1 MKILLLLPFVFLSL
15 IYAKNDFL
23 LQFGGGLLEGVA
35 DAIDENQKITNQI
48 ESSKSKI
55 TNLYQNSSYEQAVI
69 EIRNFSG
76 LLSSYRGRDKKELLD
91 WHNKMKLFCETKI
104 KEKKQKEEK
113 EFIGRIT
120 LLQNKAHE
128 LAKKQNYKECK
139 AHLEI
144 MVNLVNR
151 SSLTNRKE
159 ILSWSERLKTFCD
172 SKIKKAEEQTA
183 HKSEIEKL
191 KLQLVKK
198 DKEITELKSK
208 LVLALKTQTQN
219 TPNPTPKTT
228 KTTSPLKKTPEANIG
243 HTGRNS
249 AKIAPTG
256 EKVDLPPRKPANL
269 IVNKRL
275 EQLKNEI
282 DGGTDPNSM
291 IETKYNEKITLLGN
305 EVENGSWQTVEYLIG
320 VGAILEAPTGLNGFQ
335 GGANALQ
342 VACIR
347 GDLDIIRTLIE
358 NGFDPNDTTQGQTT
372 RAIQLAM
379 NSQTPDKNKILII
392 KYLHANG
399 AKVDYLNEELGSGQD
414 SFAIRAIEQS
424 DPMFISFALNN
435 NSPIDIE
442 HKGKNILLNALAN
455 PWAKNVKSI
464 ETFLEQ
470 TGNAYL
476 DDKDFFGDVPLNEAS
491 WRNLE
496 DITLMFIKRRADVN
510 TTNNEGNTPIMGA
523 SRNGN
528 TKLIEQLLLNGAE
541 VNAKNNKGKNSLH
554 YASEE
559 GHFQAVILLLKNN
572 ADKSAIDNEGTTP
585 LDLAKE
591 KGNSSI
597 IKAFE
602 KY

>member
-1 MKILLLLPFVFLSL
+1 MLLLISFTLSSL

-35 DAIDENQKITNQI
+35 VAIDQNQQLKKQI
-48 ESSKSKI
+48 DSSKESITQFYENSK
-55 TNLYQNSSYEQAVI
+55 YEQVLL
-69 EIRNFSG
+69 ELKNFNQ
-76 LLSSYRGRDKKELLD
+76 LLSTYRERDRKQLLD
-91 WHNKMKLFCETKI
+91 WQYKMKLVCERKI
-104 KEKKQKEEK
+104 KEKKQNEEK
-113 EFIGRIT
+113 EVINRIT
-120 LLQNKAHE
+120 LLQKKAHE
-128 LAKKQNYKECK
+128 LAKKQNFKECI
-139 AHLEI
+139 AQLEI

-151 SSLTNRKE
+151 SSLSNHKE
-159 ILSWSERLKTFCD
+159 LLSWSERLKTFCD
-172 SKIKKAEEQTA
+172 SKIKKAEEQNA
-183 HKSEIEKL
+183 HKIEIEKL
-191 KLQLVKK
+191 KLQLIEK
-198 DKEITELKSK
+198 DNEIKDLKSR

-219 TPNPTPKTT
+219 TSNPTT
-228 KTTSPLKKTPEANIG
+228 KTTKATLPLKKTPQANIG
-243 HTGRNS
+243 HTGRTS
-249 AKIAPTG
+249 AKIAAAG
-256 EKVDLPPRKPANL
+256 EKLDLPPRKPANL

-291 IETKYNEKITLLGN
+291 IETKYNQKITLLGN

-320 VGAILEAPTGLNGFQ
+320 VGAIIEAPTGLNGFQ

-399 AKVDYLNEELGSGQD
+399 AKVDYLNEEPGSGQD

-435 NSPIDIE
+435 NSPIDIK
-442 HKGKNILLNALAN
+442 HKGKNILLSALAN

-476 DDKDFFGDVPLNEAS
+476 DDKDFFGDAPLNSVS
-491 WRNLE
+491 WRNLTE
-496 DITLMFIKRRADVN
+496 TARLFIKRGAEVN
-510 TTNNEGNTPIMGA
+510 TSNNNGNTPIMGA
-523 SRNGN
+523 SRNGE
-528 TKLIEQLLLNGAE
+528 TELMKLLLLNGAN
-541 VNAKNNKGKNSLH
+541 VNAKNNKGKTSLH

-559 GHFQAVILLLKNN
+559 GEFQAVILLLKNN
-572 ADKSAIDNEGTTP
+572 ADRSAINNEGKTP
-585 LDLAKE
+585 IDLAKE